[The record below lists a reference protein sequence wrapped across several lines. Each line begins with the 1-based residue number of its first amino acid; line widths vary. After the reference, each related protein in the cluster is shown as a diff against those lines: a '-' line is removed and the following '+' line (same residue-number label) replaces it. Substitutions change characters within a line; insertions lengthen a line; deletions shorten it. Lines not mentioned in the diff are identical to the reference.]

1 MKWLIL
7 MILVVVLVTILILN
21 FKEGF
26 KSDYSDYTDIDRIK
40 VDDKYAYCIG
50 ASPRC
55 ETGAPI
61 KGGVYN
67 GGTTYKSICD
77 DGSNMVCNNFLSNID
92 ISNEYTWK
100 TPNNTSIMFSNIYK
114 GFTIPSSYV
123 PAIINENII
132 NFYDANN
139 KIIDSIDK
147 CSILGINTNNCKKAL
162 KIPFKNADV
171 SNSDV
176 NAFNNTTG
184 YKRDPEAIGSFT
196 PSFTEIPPVSEGTSG
211 MYPNLP
217 CIADHGANIGDNV
230 CNGEV
235 GLIQDKTL
243 VCPYYKPICS
253 GYRCG
258 STFGTC
264 SYSK

>member
-1 MKWLIL
+1 
-7 MILVVVLVTILILN
+7 
-21 FKEGF
+21 
-26 KSDYSDYTDIDRIK
+26 
-40 VDDKYAYCIG
+40 
-50 ASPRC
+50 
-55 ETGAPI
+55 
-61 KGGVYN
+61 
-67 GGTTYKSICD
+67 
-77 DGSNMVCNNFLSNID
+77 
-92 ISNEYTWK
+92 
-100 TPNNTSIMFSNIYK
+100 MFSNVYK
-114 GFTIPSSYV
+114 GFTEPSSYI
-123 PAIINENII
+123 PAIINENTI

-147 CSILGINTNNCKKAL
+147 CSILGINMNNCKKAL

-184 YKRDPEAIGSFT
+184 YKVDPEVIGSFT

-217 CIADHGANIGDNV
+217 CIADYGANIGDNV

-243 VCPYYKPICS
+243 VCPYYKPICD
-253 GYRCG
+253 YRCG